1 MSRISRTLQVAL
13 VVICTLVL
21 LFGIAARLILAFTP
35 LWLDVAT
42 IVAVPFALLVLHFC
56 RPSPPQLVLSPRSG
70 PDQHVEGPLSL
81 AVTGCSWPN
90 SAPRRG
96 TPEDP
101 SQTEA
106 LGYLLPWKRFQAS
119 SARFSTG

>member
-42 IVAVPFALLVLHFC
+42 IVAVPFALLVLHFVGR
-56 RPSPPQLVLSPRSG
+56 RPR
-70 PDQHVEGPLSL
+70 
-81 AVTGCSWPN
+81 N
-90 SAPRRG
+90 
-96 TPEDP
+96 
-101 SQTEA
+101 
-106 LGYLLPWKRFQAS
+106 
-119 SARFSTG
+119 